1 MTVNFNFE
9 IISEKHITTNIDI
22 IEEILDMPTE
32 GEVQMNLPLENA
44 DCKVQMNLT
53 NIDCMGHNDLCKNK
67 SHCAELHSELF
78 CVTGND
84 LDYVDIDD
92 LY

>member
-1 MTVNFNFE
+1 
-9 IISEKHITTNIDI
+9 
-22 IEEILDMPTE
+22 MPTE

-53 NIDCMGHNDLCKNK
+53 NIDSMGHNDLCKNK

-78 CVTGND
+78 CVTGKD
-84 LDYVDIDD
+84 SDYIDIED